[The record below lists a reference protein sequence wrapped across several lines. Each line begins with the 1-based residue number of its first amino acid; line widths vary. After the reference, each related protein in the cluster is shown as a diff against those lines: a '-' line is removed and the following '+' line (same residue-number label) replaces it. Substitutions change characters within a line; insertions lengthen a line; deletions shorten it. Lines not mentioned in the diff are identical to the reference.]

1 MKTPYNILG
10 VHRNASAETIRA
22 AFRRIAKACHPDLNS
37 GDRTAEQRLV
47 QVIAAYRILK
57 RPQERAAWDEYLSNR
72 RRERTRRFAV
82 DGVAALV
89 GVSIAW
95 LAIWL
100 WVSPSSTQETS
111 APPLASRVVAAMGK
125 ESVDQQAANVDATSV
140 HQGDDG
146 GRKSDGREAASNRRI
161 PDSPPEP
168 LQQSASIQQPAV
180 GSTEPATLLAKEWE
194 QVQESG
200 DLRAIWAFTLR
211 NPDAPE
217 SVLARSKIVALID
230 SEEDVS
236 LLHVLRLA
244 ATERVAEQAQQRLI
258 DLGPLAVAREY
269 SVAPGAPSSNSPLQA
284 SLDETIKLLIGAK
297 RQDSVAPGALS
308 ANSPRHVSVR

>member
-37 GDRTAEQRLV
+37 GDRTAEQRLT
-47 QVIAAYRILK
+47 QVIAAYRTLK
-57 RPQERAAWDEYLSNR
+57 RPPERAAWDEYLR
-72 RRERTRRFAV
+72 HRHRERTRRFAV
-82 DGVAALV
+82 DGAAALV

-111 APPLASRVVAAMGK
+111 APPPASRVVAAMGS
-125 ESVDQQAANVDATSV
+125 ESVDQQAAYVDASA

-146 GRKSDGREAASNRRI
+146 GRKSDGREAAANRRI

-180 GSTEPATLLAKEWE
+180 GSAEPATLLAKEWE

-217 SVLARSKIVALID
+217 SVLARSKIVSLID